1 MDYQTASKNNNKG
14 FTLIEILIAIAIVAI
29 IASVFVGNFFS
40 SIARGRDSRRKQDL
54 RSIAQG
60 LELYYTDNGLYPT
73 ALPTPRELFAHPNDL
88 NTVYMQ
94 ELPGDPAAGKRYCY
108 QSADGSSYQL
118 YAGLE
123 NNGDS
128 EILPTP
134 HLCDG
139 GNYNYGV
146 SSTNTAP

>member
-1 MDYQTASKNNNKG
+1 MKTKSNG
-14 FTLIEILIAIAIVAI
+14 FTLIEILIAIAIVAT
-29 IASVFVGNFFS
+29 IASVFIGNFFS

-60 LELYYTDNGLYPT
+60 LELYYTDNRLYPT
-73 ALPTPRELFAHPNDL
+73 ALPTPRELFAHPNDPG
-88 NTVYMQ
+88 TVYMQ
-94 ELPGDPAAGKRYCY
+94 ELPGDPSAGKRYCY
-108 QSADGSSYQL
+108 QSTDGSSYQL

-128 EILPTP
+128 EVLPTP
-134 HLCDG
+134 HPCDG
-139 GNYNYGV
+139 NDYNYGI